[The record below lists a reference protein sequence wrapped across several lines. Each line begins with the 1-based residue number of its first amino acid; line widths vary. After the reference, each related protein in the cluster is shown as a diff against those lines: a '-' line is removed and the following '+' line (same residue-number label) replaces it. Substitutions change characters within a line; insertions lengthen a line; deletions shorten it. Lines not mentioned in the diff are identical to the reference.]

1 MDYSSWHIAI
11 NACMHGSAVSH
22 AEKMMIFKSSW
33 TTSRWLRAALHRT
46 HSVQLVTPELPLN
59 TAVKVRVRNMA
70 TRRLLKDRGF
80 KDVEIFRMR
89 ANP

>member
-1 MDYSSWHIAI
+1 
-11 NACMHGSAVSH
+11 
-22 AEKMMIFKSSW
+22 
-33 TTSRWLRAALHRT
+33 
-46 HSVQLVTPELPLN
+46 
-59 TAVKVRVRNMA
+59 VRNMA